1 MRRSGRQAGNRDSE
15 PFKAR
20 TCRCHFFEHPL
31 DYMMLLVVVVV
42 VVSLLVGFVDDN
54 GVVRRD
60 EVKDQILRSFQWN
73 DVVDVAPRM
82 TSIHSIDNRK
92 LGSRLIWKNRTNE
105 WKHGIA
111 AC

>member
-1 MRRSGRQAGNRDSE
+1 M
-15 PFKAR
+15 
-20 TCRCHFFEHPL
+20 
-31 DYMMLLVVVVV
+31 VVVV

-92 LGSRLIWKNRTNE
+92 LGSRLIRKNRTNE